1 MSEREKIKTKHEDIV
16 NYWAAHQDE
25 CGLSV
30 DWAEAKNICWRC
42 GCERNVKRQL
52 DRCHIIPDALGGKDE
67 PSNLVLLCP
76 RCHKDGPNVSDPE
89 VMWDWIRAY
98 GHPFYNL
105 FWVTYGQKEY
115 EFIYGNKFMDDIK
128 TIMERA
134 GDKASEEEFLAFFKK
149 ALSETVEESSIHFGQ
164 PYFNTATMAGRYR
177 MLIKKLAQKYK
188 IDMKEFIIPK
198 EEIPWWSDYLF

>member
-1 MSEREKIKTKHEDIV
+1 MSEREKIKTKHKDIV
-16 NYWAAHQDE
+16 AYWAARQDE

-30 DWAEAKNICWRC
+30 DWAEAEKICWRC
-42 GCERNVKRQL
+42 GCERTKDRQL

-89 VMWDWIRAY
+89 IMWDWIKAY
-98 GHPFYNL
+98 GYPFYNN

-128 TIMERA
+128 IIREHVR
-134 GDKASEEEFLAFFKK
+134 DKVSEEEFLIFFKS

-188 IDMKEFIIPK
+188 IDLEELITPK
-198 EEIPWWSDYLF
+198 EETPWWRDYLF